1 MGSSHHHHHH
11 SSGLVPRGS
20 HMSNLTDQ
28 STPSYSLTPAEASA
42 VAELTL
48 ELAAAYGSFG
58 DPVLLR
64 DLPRLAAR
72 LPEGVQDF
80 LREFKLADR
89 HGHTVIR
96 GHDFDQR
103 RIGPTPDH
111 WRGRVR
117 PGPEFPEELLLM
129 LYSALLGEPFG
140 WATQQDGHLVHDIFP
155 IRSHENDQLGM
166 GSKQLLTWHTEAA
179 FHPYRSDYLILG
191 ALRNPDHVPTT
202 VGELD
207 LSSLSAEDID
217 VLFEPRYHI
226 APDESH
232 LPKNNTIATEEEAAR
247 FATIQRM
254 IDERP
259 LGPLL
264 YGSRLDPYMR
274 LDPYFTSV
282 PQDDTDARRAYDA
295 LFKVVDSGM
304 REVVA
309 DQGDVL
315 FIDNHRAVHGRLPF
329 QARYDGTD
337 RWLKRVC
344 VTSDLRRSREMRA
357 TSATRLLG

>member
-1 MGSSHHHHHH
+1 
-11 SSGLVPRGS
+11 
-20 HMSNLTDQ
+20 MSNLTDQ
-28 STPSYSLTPAEASA
+28 STRSYTLTSDEAA
-42 VAELTL
+42 ATAALTR
-48 ELAAAYGSFG
+48 ELAATYPSFG
-58 DPVLLR
+58 DPELLR

-72 LPEGVQDF
+72 LPLGVQHF
-80 LREFKLADR
+80 LRDFKLGDR
-89 HGHTVIR
+89 HGHVVVR
-96 GHDFDQR
+96 GHEFDQR
-103 RIGPTPDH
+103 RIGPTPEH
-111 WRGRVR
+111 WRGRHR

-129 LYSALLGEPFG
+129 LYSAVLGEPFG

-155 IRSHENDQLGM
+155 IRQHENDQLGM
-166 GSKQLLTWHTEAA
+166 GSKELLTWHTEDA

-202 VGELD
+202 IGELD
-207 LSSLSAEDID
+207 LSSLSDEDID
-217 VLFEPRYHI
+217 ILFESRFYI

-232 LPKNNTIATEEEAAR
+232 LPKNNTITSEEEAAR

-264 YGSRLDPYMR
+264 YGSRQDPYMR

-282 PQDDTDARRAYDA
+282 PEDDADARRAYDA
-295 LFKVVDSGM
+295 LFKVVDAGM
-304 REVVA
+304 REVIA

-329 QARYDGTD
+329 RARYDGTD

-344 VTSDLRRSREMRA
+344 VTADLRRSRPMRA
-357 TSATRLLG
+357 SAETRLLG

>member
-1 MGSSHHHHHH
+1 
-11 SSGLVPRGS
+11 
-20 HMSNLTDQ
+20 
-28 STPSYSLTPAEASA
+28 
-42 VAELTL
+42 
-48 ELAAAYGSFG
+48 
-58 DPVLLR
+58 
-64 DLPRLAAR
+64 
-72 LPEGVQDF
+72 
-80 LREFKLADR
+80 
-89 HGHTVIR
+89 
-96 GHDFDQR
+96 
-103 RIGPTPDH
+103 
-111 WRGRVR
+111 
-117 PGPEFPEELLLM
+117 M

-155 IRSHENDQLGM
+155 IRQHENDQLGM
-166 GSKQLLTWHTEAA
+166 GSKELLTWHTEDA

-207 LSSLSAEDID
+207 LSSLSDDDID
-217 VLFEPRYHI
+217 ILFEPRFYI

-232 LPKNNTIATEEEAAR
+232 LPKNNTITSEEEAIR
-247 FATIQRM
+247 FATIQKM

-264 YGSRLDPYMR
+264 YGSRQEPYMR

-282 PQDDTDARRAYDA
+282 PADDADARRAYDA
-295 LFKVVDSGM
+295 LFKVVDAGM
-304 REVVA
+304 GEVVA

-315 FIDNHRAVHGRLPF
+315 IIDNHRAVHGRLPF

-344 VTSDLRRSREMRA
+344 VTADLRRSRPMRA
-357 TSATRLLG
+357 TAKTRLLG

>member
-1 MGSSHHHHHH
+1 
-11 SSGLVPRGS
+11 
-20 HMSNLTDQ
+20 MSNHT
-28 STPSYSLTPAEASA
+28 TSYTLSPDEASA
-42 VAELTL
+42 TAALGT
-48 ELAAAYGSFG
+48 ELARAYPSFN

-64 DLPRLAAR
+64 DLPHLAAR
-72 LPEGVQDF
+72 LPLGVQHF

-89 HGHTVIR
+89 QGHVVIR
-96 GHDFDQR
+96 GHHFDQD
-103 RIGPTPDH
+103 RIGPTPAH
-111 WRGRVR
+111 WRGRGR
-117 PGPEFPEELLLM
+117 PGPEFAEELLLM

-155 IRSHENDQLGM
+155 IRQHENDQLGM
-166 GSKQLLTWHTEAA
+166 GSKELLTWHTEDA

-202 VGELD
+202 LGELD

-217 VLFEPRYHI
+217 ILFEPRFYI

-232 LPKNNTIATEEEAAR
+232 LPKNNTITSPEEAAR
-247 FATIQRM
+247 FSTIQRM

-259 LGPLL
+259 LGALL
-264 YGSRLDPYMR
+264 YGSRVDPYMR

-282 PQDDTDARRAYDA
+282 PEEDPEARRAYDA
-295 LFKVVDSGM
+295 LFKVIDAGM

-309 DQGDVL
+309 DEGDVL

-329 QARYDGTD
+329 TARYDGTD

-344 VTSDLRRSREMRA
+344 VTADLRRSREMRA
-357 TSATRLLG
+357 TADSRLLG

>member
-1 MGSSHHHHHH
+1 
-11 SSGLVPRGS
+11 
-20 HMSNLTDQ
+20 MSNLTDQ
-28 STPSYSLTPAEASA
+28 STPGYALTAEEASA
-42 VAELTL
+42 IAELCL
-48 ELAAAYGSFG
+48 ELAVTYPSFG
-58 DPVLLR
+58 DPALLH
-64 DLPRLAAR
+64 DLPRLAAG
-72 LPEGVQDF
+72 LPEGVQRF
-80 LREFKLADR
+80 LREFQLSDR
-89 HGHTVIR
+89 RGHVVIQ

-111 WRGRVR
+111 WRGRTR
-117 PGPEFPEELLLM
+117 PGPEFPEEILLM

-155 IRSHENDQLGM
+155 IRQHENDQLGM
-166 GSKQLLTWHTEAA
+166 GSAELLTWHTEDA
-179 FHPYRSDYLILG
+179 FHPHRSDYLVLG

-207 LSSLSAEDID
+207 LSSLSVEDVDI
-217 VLFEPRYHI
+217 LFEPRFYI

-232 LPKNNTIATEEEAAR
+232 LPKNNTIDSDEEAAR
-247 FATIQRM
+247 FAAIQKM

-264 YGSRLDPYMR
+264 YGSRQDPYMR

-282 PQDDTDARRAYDA
+282 PEDDTDARRAYDA
-295 LFKVVDSGM
+295 LFKVVDAGM

-329 QARYDGTD
+329 RARYDGTD

-344 VTSDLRRSREMRA
+344 VTADLRRSREMRA
-357 TSATRLLG
+357 TAETRLLG

>member
-1 MGSSHHHHHH
+1 
-11 SSGLVPRGS
+11 
-20 HMSNLTDQ
+20 MSNLTDQ
-28 STPSYSLTPAEASA
+28 STSDYSLTAEEASA
-42 VAELTL
+42 IAALSL
-48 ELAAAYGSFG
+48 ELADSYPTFN

-64 DLPRLAAR
+64 DAPRLAAR
-72 LPEGVQDF
+72 LPEGVQRF
-80 LREFKLADR
+80 LREFKLTD
-89 HGHTVIR
+89 HEGHAVIR
-96 GHDFDQR
+96 GHEFDQQ

-111 WRGRVR
+111 WRGRQR

-129 LYSALLGEPFG
+129 LYAALLGEPFG

-155 IRSHENDQLGM
+155 IRQHENDQLGM
-166 GSKQLLTWHTEAA
+166 GSKELLTWHTEDA

-191 ALRNPDHVPTT
+191 ALRNPDRVPTT
-202 VGELD
+202 LGGLD
-207 LSSLSAEDID
+207 VASLSAEDID
-217 VLFEPRYHI
+217 ILFEPRFSI

-232 LPKNNTIATEEEAAR
+232 LPKNNTITSEEEEAR

-282 PQDDTDARRAYDA
+282 PEGDTDARRAYDA
-295 LFKVVDSGM
+295 LYKLVDAGM

-329 QARYDGTD
+329 KAHYDGTD

-344 VTSDLRRSREMRA
+344 VTADLRRSREMRA
-357 TSATRLLG
+357 TAATRLLG

>member
-1 MGSSHHHHHH
+1 
-11 SSGLVPRGS
+11 
-20 HMSNLTDQ
+20 MSNLTDQ

-48 ELAAAYGSFG
+48 GLAAAYGSFG

-166 GSKQLLTWHTEAA
+166 GSKQLLTWHTEDA

-232 LPKNNTIATEEEAAR
+232 LPKNNTIATGEEAAR

>member
-1 MGSSHHHHHH
+1 
-11 SSGLVPRGS
+11 
-20 HMSNLTDQ
+20 MSNLTDQ

-103 RIGPTPDH
+103 RIGPTPGH

-166 GSKQLLTWHTEAA
+166 GSKQLLTWHTEDA

>member
-1 MGSSHHHHHH
+1 
-11 SSGLVPRGS
+11 
-20 HMSNLTDQ
+20 MSNLTDQ
-28 STPSYSLTPAEASA
+28 STPGYSLTPAEASA

-103 RIGPTPDH
+103 RIGPTPGH

-166 GSKQLLTWHTEAA
+166 GSKQLLTWHTEDA